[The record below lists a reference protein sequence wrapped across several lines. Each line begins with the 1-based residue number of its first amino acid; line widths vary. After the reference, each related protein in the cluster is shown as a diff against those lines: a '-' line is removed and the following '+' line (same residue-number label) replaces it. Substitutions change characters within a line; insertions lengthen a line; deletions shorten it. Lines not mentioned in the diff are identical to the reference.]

1 MSIRVLIADDHGVM
15 RAGLRAL
22 LNAADGIEVVGE
34 AADGREALELA
45 GQLTPDIV
53 LLDLSMP
60 NMSGIKVAH
69 KLSAMLPQAHTLI
82 LTVHEDEELLREAI
96 QAGASG
102 YIIKRAAETELIT
115 AIQAVNRG
123 ELYIHSALM
132 RQLLKDLST
141 PPTSSAERL
150 ELLTPREQEVL
161 RLLVR
166 GYTNRQVAEK
176 LCISTRTVEGHRA
189 NIMSKLEFRN
199 RAEMV
204 NFGEQCGLL
213 G

>member
-22 LNAADGIEVVGE
+22 LNAEADMQVVGE

-45 GQLTPDIV
+45 GQLTPDVV
-53 LLDLSMP
+53 LLDISMP
-60 NMSGIKVAH
+60 DMSGIQVAH
-69 KLSAMLPQAHTLI
+69 KLKTMLPQGRTLI
-82 LTVHEDEELLREAI
+82 LTVHEDEALLREAI

-102 YIIKRAAETELIT
+102 YIIKRAAEIELIT
-115 AIQAVNRG
+115 AIRAVNRG

-132 RQLLKDLST
+132 RQLLDDLAA
-141 PPTSSAERL
+141 PDTSSADRL
-150 ELLTPREQEVL
+150 EILTPREREVL
-161 RLLVR
+161 ALLVR
-166 GYTNRQVAEK
+166 GYTNRQVADT

-189 NIMSKLEFRN
+189 NIMSKMEFRN
-199 RAEMV
+199 RADMV
-204 NFGEQCGLL
+204 SFGEQSGLL